1 MHLTLFAIGSRGD
14 VQPVLALGKGL
25 QAAGYEVTLA
35 THGIFEAFVTQHG
48 LSFFP
53 VEGNPLELLSQES
66 SQEWIETGRNPMA
79 MLVKMRELGT
89 PMFQRLT
96 NDYLEAVRHTDAIIT
111 SGIALYASLSVIE
124 KTGLP
129 AMGAYVQPLHPT
141 RYIANAM
148 STPPPDWLPFK
159 GLYNRL
165 SHDILL
171 EMNWRIFKGPVNEI
185 RRTLLDL
192 PPMTESFRRSIRQPV
207 PCIYGFSP
215 HVIPQPPD
223 WDDHLTV
230 TGYWFLDEPDWTP
243 PDDLRAFLE
252 AGEPPVYIGFGSMA
266 SRRAEET
273 THIAL
278 EALKQS
284 GQRGLLAS
292 GWGGITQ
299 RDLPDEV
306 FLIDAAPHSWLFP
319 RMAAVVHHGG
329 AGTTGAGLRAGVPSI
344 LVPHFGD
351 QNFWG
356 ATVSNLEVGT
366 EPIPRKRLTAG
377 KLGAAIRRAV
387 TDVGMRQRAAI
398 LGERIRQEDGVAAA
412 ARAVER
418 VFGR

>member
-35 THGIFEAFVTQHG
+35 THGIYEEFVTQHG

-66 SQEWIETGRNPMA
+66 SQEWIETGRNPLA

-89 PMFQRLT
+89 PIFRRLT

-141 RYIANAM
+141 RHIANAM
-148 STPPPDWLPFK
+148 STPPPAWLPFK

-185 RRTLLDL
+185 RQTVLEL

-215 HVIPQPPD
+215 QVIPPPPD
-223 WDDHLTV
+223 WGDHLTV

-243 PDDLRAFLE
+243 PGDLRAFLD

-266 SRRAEET
+266 SRRAEEMT
-273 THIAL
+273 QIAL
-278 EALKQS
+278 QALKQS

-299 RDLPDEV
+299 RDLPDDV
-306 FLIDAAPHSWLFP
+306 FLIDSAPHNWLFP

-356 ATVSNLEVGT
+356 TTVNNLGVGT
-366 EPIPRKRLTAG
+366 KPIPRKRLTAS
-377 KLGAAIRRAV
+377 KLEAAIRRAV
-387 TDVGMRQRAAI
+387 TDAGIIRRATT
-398 LGERIRQEDGVAAA
+398 LGEQIRQEDGVASAV
-412 ARAVER
+412 RVVER